1 LSFKRHLNLIIT
13 PVLFV
18 VFGFLVYMLSLDKT
32 EGHRGIGEA
41 HFQAG
46 ELDAAIAEFEISL
59 ELDPGNDG
67 AQSRIYDCY
76 YKQADIAFNA
86 GGNGLLKAE
95 KLLKWVDG
103 GEFLED
109 AEALTTAVTTE
120 LNKEVTVEAGR
131 RVIDAYTKDL
141 PDPPEDWEV
150 GDDPLAGY
158 KYIIEDT
165 VTEETITKRQFLTYP
180 DQYKIEI
187 IDEYAAEINASKYMV
202 IPGHLLDES
211 PIDLAVNSFSR
222 TRSVKLDGGATL
234 DAEENKFMYFVN
246 VSVTNIGDEP
256 YELALENCRIY
267 KTLLGNY
274 SGPFGEE
281 LDAQRDQGRS
291 YLPDT
296 STIAPGETLTGNIMF
311 YDFTSDYY
319 YFKIVM
325 FYDDPDSDV
334 PLPKNIVGKC
344 LPTLTNDPWN

>member
-13 PVLFV
+13 PILFV
-18 VFGFLVYMLSLDKT
+18 VFGFLVYTLSLDKT

-46 ELDAAIAEFEISL
+46 HYDDAIAEFEIAL
-59 ELDPGNDG
+59 ELDPGNEG
-67 AQSRIYDCY
+67 AQSRLYDCY
-76 YKQADIAFNA
+76 FKQAEGAFSA
-86 GGNGLLKAE
+86 GGHGLLRAE
-95 KLLKWVDG
+95 KLLKQVEG
-103 GEFLED
+103 GEFTEE
-109 AEALTTAVTTE
+109 AEKLVADTTEE
-120 LNKEVTVEAGR
+120 LNKEITVEAGR

-141 PDPPEDWEV
+141 PEPPEDWAV
-150 GDDPLAGY
+150 GDDPLPGY
-158 KYIIEDT
+158 MYIIEDT
-165 VTEETITKRQFLTYP
+165 VSEETITKRQYLTYP
-180 DQYKIEI
+180 DQYKIEV

-222 TRSVKLDGGATL
+222 TKSVKLSDGATL
-234 DAEENKFMYFVN
+234 DAEENKFMYFIN
-246 VSVTNIGDEP
+246 ISVTNISDEP
-256 YELALENCRIY
+256 YELALENCRLY

-274 SGPFGEE
+274 SGPMGEE
-281 LDAQRDQGRS
+281 HDDQRDQGRS
-291 YLPDT
+291 YLADT
-296 STIAPGETLTGNIMF
+296 STIEPGETLTGNIMF

-344 LPTLTNDPWN
+344 LPTLTNDAWN